1 MLVTNNPMVQK
12 KYADKYNVVFLH
24 NEPLL
29 NVLKH
34 TRDKIH
40 LGHEMLTHPLS
51 GSIKPNETPYKTI
64 LLNDTHEE
72 LDFFSLQ
79 LIEDSI
85 LTTEKLLSS
94 KEVKGWSDSILLD
107 FQLIDFDLIK
117 NTL

>member
-12 KYADKYNVVFLH
+12 NYADRYQVVFLDK
-24 NEPLL
+24 EPLL

-34 TRDKIH
+34 TRDQIH

-64 LLNDTHEE
+64 LLDDKQKE
-72 LDFFSLQ
+72 LDICSLQ

-85 LTTEKLLSS
+85 VTTEKFLSN
-94 KEVKGWSDSILLD
+94 KKVKGWDDSILQD
-107 FQLIDFDLIK
+107 FQLIDFDLIR